1 MPRIQA
7 PFINTALE
15 VARKATSTDGA
26 DMSALKP
33 ELRDAILAACQA
45 LDRHSDTTPGI
56 REIVDLARRAC
67 GNRPVGSA
75 KPADGGSA
83 S

>member
-45 LDRHSDTTPGI
+45 LDRYSDTTPGI

-67 GNRPVGSA
+67 GYRPVGSA
-75 KPADGGSA
+75 KPAGGGSA

>member
-33 ELRDAILAACQA
+33 ELRDAILAACRA

-56 REIVDLARRAC
+56 REIVDLARQAC
-67 GNRPVGSA
+67 GNRPMG
-75 KPADGGSA
+75 PENPGDGESA